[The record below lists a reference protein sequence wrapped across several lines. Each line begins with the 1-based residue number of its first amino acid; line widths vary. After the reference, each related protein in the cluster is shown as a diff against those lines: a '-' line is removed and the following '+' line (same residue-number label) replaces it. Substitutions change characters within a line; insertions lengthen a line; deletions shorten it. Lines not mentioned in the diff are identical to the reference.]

1 MTLMETT
8 QSEKLHQDEAKS
20 LLSHPDDL
28 WIFGYGSLM
37 WRPGFSF
44 VERHVAR
51 VHGYRRSFC
60 ILSHAHRGTVEKP
73 GLVLGLDRGGSC
85 VGVAFRVAIE
95 NRQATIGYL
104 REREQV
110 TGVYLEKTVMAE
122 IGSKG
127 PVPAVTYVVDRTHCQ
142 YSGQLSDSE
151 KLAFIRQGHGIS
163 GHNPDYVRSTHEHLL
178 TLGIRDATIARLV
191 AALEKG

>member
-1 MTLMETT
+1 METP
-8 QSEKLHQDEAKS
+8 QSEKLHQDETKS
-20 LLSHPDDL
+20 VLGHPDDL

-44 VERHVAR
+44 IERHIAR

-85 VGVAFRVAIE
+85 VGVAFRVAAE
-95 NRQATIGYL
+95 NRQATIDYL

-110 TGVYLEKTVMAE
+110 TGVYLEKTIMAE
-122 IGSKG
+122 TGEARS
-127 PVPAVTYVVDRTHCQ
+127 VPALTYVVDRTHCQ
-142 YSGQLSDSE
+142 YSGRLSDAE
-151 KLAFIRQGHGIS
+151 KLKFIRQGQGIS
-163 GHNPDYVRSTHEHLL
+163 GLNPDYVRSTHEHLL
-178 TLGIRDATIARLV
+178 TLGIRDVTIARLV
-191 AALEKG
+191 AALEEE